1 MPDPSKSI
9 PVPNELSQ
17 PPSAQEFEI
26 AGKTFLLV
34 SKEVFQC
41 LSRDAALP
49 LEELQAFGAVAIGRA
64 LRQKRLKAGLTQAE
78 LARRAGIRSET
89 LSRLENGH
97 GNSTLGTLEAIH
109 RALRSC

>member
-1 MPDPSKSI
+1 MPDPSKAVS
-9 PVPNELSQ
+9 VPQDPSQ
-17 PPSAQEFEI
+17 ATGAQEFQI

-34 SKEVFQC
+34 SKEEFQC

-97 GNSTLGTLEAIH
+97 GNSTLSTLEAIH
-109 RALRSC
+109 RALRSP

>member
-1 MPDPSKSI
+1 MMSDPSKS
-9 PVPNELSQ
+9 VPGPKDLSQ
-17 PPSAQEFEI
+17 PPMVQEVQI
-26 AGKTFLLV
+26 AGKAFLLV
-34 SKEVFQC
+34 PKEEFQS
-41 LSRDAALP
+41 LSRDAALS
-49 LEELQAFGAVAIGRA
+49 LEPQVFGAVAIGRA
-64 LRQKRLKAGLTQAE
+64 LRQKRLKACLTQAE

>member
-1 MPDPSKSI
+1 MPDASNVVPI
-9 PVPNELSQ
+9 PKDLSQ
-17 PPSAQEFEI
+17 SPCAQEVHI

-34 SKEVFQC
+34 SKEEFQS

-64 LRQKRLKAGLTQAE
+64 LRQRRLKAGLTQAE

-109 RALRSC
+109 RALASG